1 MWVSR
6 ESALL
11 RAKPGEEAVK
21 IVEMTVKDLESDM
34 SVVDTAA
41 AGLERYDFNCERSPV
56 GGVLSTSIARCRES
70 VRERKGQLM
79 RETSLP
85 SYFKKSPQPPQPSAA
100 IGVEARP
107 AKRL

>member
-34 SVVDTAA
+34 SVVIRQQQGWRGTTSTAK
-41 AGLERYDFNCERSPV
+41 EVPW
-56 GGVLSTSIARCRES
+56 
-70 VRERKGQLM
+70 
-79 RETSLP
+79 
-85 SYFKKSPQPPQPSAA
+85 
-100 IGVEARP
+100 VECYRP
-107 AKRL
+107 ASHAAEKAFVKGRVN